1 MRRWRAYVWPAV
13 ALRIE
18 DAVAPLLTRLG
29 RFVDRDVLPDA
40 LETFASS
47 ALSDPV
53 GLADPPVRF
62 GSPGG
67 DPRPSPGPV
76 VPEEEMGL
84 LATLL
89 VALLTAMGLVA
100 LARLVV
106 GEDLFERRH
115 WRGHRG

>member
-1 MRRWRAYVWPAV
+1 M
-13 ALRIE
+13 
-18 DAVAPLLTRLG
+18 APLLTGLDG
-29 RFVDRDVLPDA
+29 IVEVGVLPDA
-40 LETFASS
+40 VETFVPA
-47 ALSDPV
+47 ALSDSV
-53 GLADPPVRF
+53 GLAGPPVQVEAPR
-62 GSPGG
+62 GG
-67 DPRPSPGPV
+67 PRPSPGPAL
-76 VPEEEMGL
+76 PEEEMGL

>member
-18 DAVAPLLTRLG
+18 DAVAPLLTRLDG
-29 RFVDRDVLPDA
+29 FVEVGVLPDA
-40 LETFASS
+40 LETFTSS
-47 ALSDPV
+47 ALSDSVVLAGPPV
-53 GLADPPVRF
+53 GVE
-62 GSPGG
+62 SPSG
-67 DPRPSPGPV
+67 DARPSSGPAL
-76 VPEEEMGL
+76 PEGEMGV

-115 WRGHRG
+115 WPGHRG